1 MQHSVGRPPPR
12 AFASKRMSQIA
23 FLLSSTLILI
33 SCTAA
38 PIIISGQDL
47 PPEQRSI
54 LRARRGIKISRIGME
69 ATDGRYFVLAP
80 GSYSLELTSKQDLGS
95 ADRSLASVLNMLECE
110 VEIEFLP
117 GEDVQLSG
125 RVRTGSFDQSGAY
138 SQNGFHTEISLQSSI
153 DDRSTMVDTSLCKSW
168 IDCDHVDKSRMM
180 PITCKPS
187 RNAE

>member
-1 MQHSVGRPPPR
+1 MQHSVGRRPPR
-12 AFASKRMSQIA
+12 AFASKRMGRIA
-23 FLLSSTLILI
+23 FLLSTTLILI

-47 PPEQRSI
+47 PPEQQSL
-54 LRARRGIKISRIGME
+54 LRARRGININRIGVE
-69 ATDGRYFVLAP
+69 ATDGRYFLLTP

-110 VEIEFLP
+110 IEIELLP
-117 GEDVQLSG
+117 GEEVQLSG

-153 DDRSTMVDTSLCKSW
+153 EDRSIMVDTSLCESW

-180 PITCKPS
+180 PITCKS
-187 RNAE
+187 NRNAE

>member
-1 MQHSVGRPPPR
+1 MQYSVGRRPPR
-12 AFASKRMSQIA
+12 ARASKRMGQIA

-33 SCTAA
+33 SCAAA

-47 PPEQRSI
+47 ATEQQSL

-95 ADRSLASVLNMLECE
+95 AARSLASVLNILECE

-117 GEDVQLSG
+117 GEEVQLSG
-125 RVRTGSFDQSGAY
+125 RVRTGSFDQSG
-138 SQNGFHTEISLQSSI
+138 SFS
-153 DDRSTMVDTSLCKSW
+153 
-168 IDCDHVDKSRMM
+168 
-180 PITCKPS
+180 
-187 RNAE
+187 